1 MRVKRFAVSFA
12 VALFGTAACAAG
24 ASACTSVYTGPSGGQ
39 WGQASNWSPASVPT
53 ATDDV
58 CINGSKEVVFAPYE
72 TTVQVY
78 FDAVNSITVG
88 PQATLKIEGESSSYG
103 GDYYQESD
111 LTANNSVTVDSGGTL
126 LLDSTGINVAG
137 GGVPAGAT
145 SGGRATLFVGVDP
158 TSGGPTPTLM
168 NSGTIEA
175 ESGSAS
181 FGELIQGSIQN
192 AGSLTDASGTL
203 TLQDANG
210 VVSSNSG
217 AMTIAGGAATML
229 TGGPGFT
236 NSGQIT
242 ATGSLTLT
250 SLGPQTWTQ
259 SGGSVTG
266 NTVSLYN
273 GDTLAYSA
281 GRGSFAFGSGNAEN
295 SLSGTIP
302 AGQTVTL
309 DAGSTGNGNDGLALD
324 GTVTN
329 NGTLALDAGTS
340 AAGNPEVDSGP
351 SGGKLVNNA
360 TVDLIDSSA
369 TQSDL
374 MRADLTND
382 ASGVIAVQ
390 SGTTYYD
397 GGNTLLNAGI
407 LLIAPAAQFIQKA
420 GTATNSGTLSPQ
432 IASGTDF
439 GTYDLYGGTFNAGG
453 ALRPVLVG
461 GYVPTAGQEFDV
473 LNIGNTDTYTGKF
486 STGGNGFTPDATH
499 ASTEP
504 GYVGAVYLA
513 SAKGTVHA
521 EKVIAKDGK
530 LSVKI
535 SCPAHD
541 TCLGYTETVTVTEHL
556 KGKKVIGVAAAKRS
570 TATKVITIAKARGTV
585 AAGKRVIVKLSLNK
599 TGAALLKRYKKLRAE
614 VTLTVAAKTLSKSI
628 VTLVQPKPAR
638 TKK

>member
-1 MRVKRFAVSFA
+1 
-12 VALFGTAACAAG
+12 
-24 ASACTSVYTGPSGGQ
+24 
-39 WGQASNWSPASVPT
+39 
-53 ATDDV
+53 
-58 CINGSKEVVFAPYE
+58 
-72 TTVQVY
+72 
-78 FDAVNSITVG
+78 
-88 PQATLKIEGESSSYG
+88 
-103 GDYYQESD
+103 
-111 LTANNSVTVDSGGTL
+111 
-126 LLDSTGINVAG
+126 
-137 GGVPAGAT
+137 
-145 SGGRATLFVGVDP
+145 
-158 TSGGPTPTLM
+158 
-168 NSGTIEA
+168 
-175 ESGSAS
+175 
-181 FGELIQGSIQN
+181 
-192 AGSLTDASGTL
+192 
-203 TLQDANG
+203 
-210 VVSSNSG
+210 
-217 AMTIAGGAATML
+217 
-229 TGGPGFT
+229 
-236 NSGQIT
+236 
-242 ATGSLTLT
+242 
-250 SLGPQTWTQ
+250 
-259 SGGSVTG
+259 
-266 NTVSLYN
+266 
-273 GDTLAYSA
+273 
-281 GRGSFAFGSGNAEN
+281 
-295 SLSGTIP
+295 
-302 AGQTVTL
+302 
-309 DAGSTGNGNDGLALD
+309 
-324 GTVTN
+324 
-329 NGTLALDAGTS
+329 
-340 AAGNPEVDSGP
+340 
-351 SGGKLVNNA
+351 
-360 TVDLIDSSA
+360 
-369 TQSDL
+369 